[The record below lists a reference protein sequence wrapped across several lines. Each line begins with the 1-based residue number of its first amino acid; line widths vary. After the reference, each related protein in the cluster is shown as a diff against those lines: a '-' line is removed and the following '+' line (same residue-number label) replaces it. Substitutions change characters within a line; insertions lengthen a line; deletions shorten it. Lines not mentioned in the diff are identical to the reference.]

1 MRRAPCISL
10 RFGLK
15 CNTMIIISRHI
26 DQWLVIGDDIQVS
39 PTDIDEK
46 IVRLIARG
54 RMLGGAEDG
63 GVFQAVHEMSVGQ
76 SFAIGPMIRISIVEI
91 RGGQEVRLGVT
102 CPPHLG
108 VRGKE
113 SNQWLTNRDE

>member
-1 MRRAPCISL
+1 
-10 RFGLK
+10 
-15 CNTMIIISRHI
+15 MIIISRTI

-39 PTDIDEK
+39 PTDVDEN
-46 IVRLIARG
+46 IVRLVARG

-63 GVFQAVHEMSVGQ
+63 GTFQAAHEMSVGQ
-76 SFAIGPMIRISIVEI
+76 SFAIGPMIRISVVEI
-91 RGGQEVRLGVT
+91 RGEEVRLGVT

-113 SNQWLTNRDE
+113 SNHWLTNRDE